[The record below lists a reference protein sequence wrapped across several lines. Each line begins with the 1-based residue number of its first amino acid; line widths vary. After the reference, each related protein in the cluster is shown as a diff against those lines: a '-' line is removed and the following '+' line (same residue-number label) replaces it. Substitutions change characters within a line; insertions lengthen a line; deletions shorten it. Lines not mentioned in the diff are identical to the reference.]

1 LYNNKIIRHST
12 PGEHSMPATVSRD
25 QGKTA
30 FIKQVLFDDELA
42 NTAKVNELWAKSG
55 HDGTVSVSLVNK
67 MRSEMGLTGNLRR
80 GPKSPTKKAYTGKK
94 RGRKPK
100 SEQVEAAPA
109 IENGTAAGSSPTFR
123 GRNARLN
130 RLVDV
135 ETDID
140 RLLFKV
146 MAVDGL
152 TDVED
157 ALRQARRVLYR
168 VIG

>member
-1 LYNNKIIRHST
+1 
-12 PGEHSMPATVSRD
+12 MQQTVARD

-30 FIKQVLFDDELA
+30 FIKKVLFDDEYA
-42 NTAKVNELWAKSG
+42 NAARINELWAENGQEGSI
-55 HDGTVSVSLVNK
+55 SVSLVNK

-80 GPKSPTKKAYTGKK
+80 GPKSSVKKSYTGKK

-100 SEQVEAAPA
+100 SEQAEAAAAP
-109 IENGTAAGSSPTFR
+109 ENGATPSFR

>member
-1 LYNNKIIRHST
+1 
-12 PGEHSMPATVSRD
+12 MPAAVARD

-42 NTAKVNELWAKSG
+42 NWARINELWADSG
-55 HDGTVSVSLVNK
+55 HDGSISVSLVNK

-80 GPKSPTKKAYTGKK
+80 GPKGAAKKAYTGKK

-109 IENGTAAGSSPTFR
+109 PESAAPPSFR
-123 GRNARLN
+123 GRNARVN
-130 RLVDV
+130 RLADV
-135 ETDID
+135 EADID

-152 TDVED
+152 TEVED
-157 ALRQARRVLYR
+157 TLRHARRLLYR
-168 VIG
+168 VLG

>member
-1 LYNNKIIRHST
+1 
-12 PGEHSMPATVSRD
+12 MPETVGRN
-25 QGKTA
+25 QGKTE
-30 FIKQVLFDDELA
+30 FIKQALFNDEFA
-42 NTAKVNELWAKSG
+42 NAASINDLWAESG
-55 HDGTVSVSLVNK
+55 RDGTISVSLVNK
-67 MRSEMGLTGNLRR
+67 MRSDMGLTGNLRR
-80 GPKSPTKKAYTGKK
+80 GPKASSGKPYTGKK

-100 SEQVEAAPA
+100 SAQAEAAPA
-109 IENGTAAGSSPTFR
+109 MESGSAAGSSPSFR

-146 MAVDGL
+146 MAFEGL
-152 TDVED
+152 ADVED
-157 ALRQARRVLYR
+157 SLRQARRALYR